1 MEPTTTVVVVIGL
14 IVGSIVAYRIAEG
27 LLPTPQPAPKGPRS
41 DFEVLTDAVSDE
53 LERLH
58 GELSTF
64 TGTGDGYRSIV
75 NEISRLNQ
83 KFVELYEATKP
94 QIGG

>member
-1 MEPTTTVVVVIGL
+1 MDHTTTLAVVVGL

-53 LERLH
+53 LARLH

-75 NEISRLNQ
+75 GEIARLNQ
-83 KFVELYEATKP
+83 KFVELYNETRP
-94 QIGG
+94 QSGG